1 MGNIPKVEILNVKLS
16 PLTYHFLLNSIFRS
30 EDKGFATLNSVHGI
44 IESQNSQLIKDS
56 INNSTFALCDGRPLY
71 WVLKNKFTEKF
82 DHITGRVLMH
92 KICQRAEKE
101 NKSIGIY
108 GGLEKNQEK
117 CIDVLSQ
124 IYPKLKIDFVYAPP
138 LMQINEKENKDIIN
152 QINQSKVKYL
162 FVCLGCPKQEVW
174 MNNHYKELNCF
185 LLGVGAALDYIAGA
199 IKPPPKIITNMGLEW
214 LVRLLMEPKRLFKR
228 YFYIVPIF
236 IYLMIKQK
244 FN

>member
-1 MGNIPKVEILNVKLS
+1 MGKISKVKILNIKLT
-16 PLTYHFLLNSIFRS
+16 PVTYNFLLNSIFS
-30 EDKGFATLNSVHGI
+30 SGSKGFVTLNSVHGI
-44 IESQNSQLIKDS
+44 IESHNSQLIKDS

-71 WVLKNKFTEKF
+71 WALKNKFKEKF

-117 CIDVLSQ
+117 CINVLNRF
-124 IYPKLKIDFVYAPP
+124 YPKLKIDFVYAPHQ
-138 LMQINEKENKDIIN
+138 MQINEKENKDIID
-152 QINQSKVKYL
+152 QINQSEIKYL

-174 MNNHYKELNCF
+174 MNNHHNELNCF
-185 LLGVGAALDYIAGA
+185 LLGVGAALDYIAGV
-199 IKPPPKIITNMGLEW
+199 IKPPPKIITKMGLEW
-214 LVRLLMEPKRLFKR
+214 FVRLLMEPKRLFKR

-236 IYLMIKQK
+236 IYLMIKEK
-244 FN
+244 L

>member
-1 MGNIPKVEILNVKLS
+1 MYRIFFNESLS
-16 PLTYHFLLNSIFRS
+16 LL
-30 EDKGFATLNSVHGI
+30 K
-44 IESQNSQLIKDS
+44 
-56 INNSTFALCDGRPLY
+56 
-71 WVLKNKFTEKF
+71 WKF
-82 DHITGRVLMH
+82 
-92 KICQRAEKE
+92 
-101 NKSIGIY
+101 
-108 GGLEKNQEK
+108 
-117 CIDVLSQ
+117 
-124 IYPKLKIDFVYAPP
+124 
-138 LMQINEKENKDIIN
+138 
-152 QINQSKVKYL
+152 KYL

-214 LVRLLMEPKRLFKR
+214 LVRFLMEPKRLFKR